1 MNRKSQ
7 SSKKNDQ
14 KELFEALVDL
24 EKERGI
30 PLDYMISQI
39 TKAIQI
45 ACKNTYGGNDDVD
58 IIADQSRGIFEAYL
72 LKTVVEEVT
81 DPNREISLDKARE
94 KDAKLHIGDKAR
106 IRLDPKAFGRIVIQ
120 TSRSIIRQGIRD
132 GEKGHMLM
140 EFQNKVQELVT
151 ATIEKIDPKSGAVA
165 LKIGKADVVLPKSE
179 QVGNEVFKEG
189 DLIKV
194 YIAEI
199 KETEKGAKPIISRTH
214 PGFVKRLFETEVPE
228 IYDGT
233 VEIKAVSREVGS
245 RTKLAVYSKNPDVDA
260 VGACIGSK
268 GIRVA
273 SIVNEL
279 GGEKID
285 IIEYNE
291 DPAKFISAALSPASV
306 VSVEILDEEAKSCRV
321 TVPDSQLSLAI
332 GNKGQ
337 NARLAAR
344 LTGWKID
351 IRPESGFYGE
361 DDNDTSEEPETE
373 TDEIINDIEENTDA
387 DIAADEDANENDIG
401 NETGE

>member
-58 IIADQSRGIFEAYL
+58 IIADQDKGIFEAYL
-72 LKTVVEEVT
+72 LKTVVEEVL
-81 DPNREISLDKARE
+81 DPNKEISLDKARE
-94 KDAKLHIGDKAR
+94 RDARLNIGDKAR

-189 DLIKV
+189 ELIKV

-273 SIVNEL
+273 AIVDEL

-291 DPAKFISAALSPASV
+291 DPSRFISAALSPASV
-306 VSVEILDEEAKSCRV
+306 LSVEILDEETKSCRV

-361 DDNDTSEEPETE
+361 EESEKSNDQSTLDEVDN
-373 TDEIINDIEENTDA
+373 
-387 DIAADEDANENDIG
+387 DIAADNSENDI
-401 NETGE
+401 NVEAGEE

>member
-1 MNRKSQ
+1 MNR
-7 SSKKNDQ
+7 D
-14 KELFEALVDL
+14 LYTALEDL

-45 ACKNTYGGNDDVD
+45 ACKNTYGGNDDVEVVTNRD
-58 IIADQSRGIFEAYL
+58 KGIFEAYL
-72 LKTVVEEVT
+72 LKTVVEEIT
-81 DPNREISLDKARE
+81 DPNREILLSKAR
-94 KDAKLHIGDKAR
+94 DINANLNIGDKAR
-106 IRLDPKAFGRIVIQ
+106 IQLDPKSFGRIVVQ

-140 EFQNKVQELVT
+140 EFQSKVQELVT
-151 ATIEKIDPKSGAVA
+151 ATIERIDPKSGAVA

-189 DLIKV
+189 ELIKV

-199 KETEKGAKPIISRTH
+199 KETDKGAKPIISRTH

-285 IIEYNE
+285 IIEFNE
-291 DPAKFISAALSPASV
+291 DPAKFVAASLSPASV
-306 VSVEILDEEAKSCRV
+306 VKVDILDELAKSCRV

-351 IRPESGFYGE
+351 IRPESGFFGE
-361 DDNDTSEEPETE
+361 TDDDVQTDTSEE
-373 TDEIINDIEENTDA
+373 
-387 DIAADEDANENDIG
+387 IAEDVQAKE
-401 NETGE
+401 

>member
-1 MNRKSQ
+1 MNRDLYK
-7 SSKKNDQ
+7 
-14 KELFEALVDL
+14 ALEDL
-24 EKERGI
+24 EKDRGI
-30 PLDYMISQI
+30 PLEYMIGQI
-39 TKAIQI
+39 KKAIQI
-45 ACKNTYGGNDDVD
+45 ACKNTYGGNDEVD
-58 IIADQSRGIFEAYL
+58 IVTNPAKGVFDAYL

-81 DPNREISLDKARE
+81 DPNREISLEKARE
-94 KDAKLHIGDKAR
+94 KDAKLNIGDKAR
-106 IRLDPKAFGRIVIQ
+106 ILLDPKAFGRIVVQ

-132 GEKGHMLM
+132 GEKGHILM

-151 ATIEKIDPKSGAVA
+151 ATIERIDAKTGAVA

-189 DLIKV
+189 ELIKV

-199 KETEKGAKPIISRTH
+199 RDTEKGAKPIISRTH

-285 IIEYNE
+285 IIEYSE
-291 DPAKFISAALSPASV
+291 DPAKFIAAALSPANV
-306 VSVEILDEEAKSCRV
+306 LNVEIIENSDELKSCRV

-361 DDNDTSEEPETE
+361 EPIPVKEASEEE
-373 TDEIINDIEENTDA
+373 
-387 DIAADEDANENDIG
+387 ADEND
-401 NETGE
+401 EADVPAEEKTEE

>member
-1 MNRKSQ
+1 MNRDLYK
-7 SSKKNDQ
+7 
-14 KELFEALVDL
+14 ALEDL
-24 EKERGI
+24 EKDRGI
-30 PLDYMISQI
+30 PLDYMIAQI
-39 TKAIQI
+39 KKAIQI

-58 IIADQSRGIFEAYL
+58 IVTNPAKGVFDAYL

-94 KDAKLHIGDKAR
+94 KDAKLNVGDKAR
-106 IRLDPKAFGRIVIQ
+106 ILLDPKAFGRIVVQ

-132 GEKGHMLM
+132 GEKGHILM

-151 ATIEKIDPKSGAVA
+151 ATIERIDAKTGAVA

-189 DLIKV
+189 ELIKV

-199 KETEKGAKPIISRTH
+199 RDTEKGAKPIISRTH

-285 IIEYNE
+285 IIEYSE
-291 DPAKFISAALSPASV
+291 DPAKFIAAALSPANV
-306 VSVEILDEEAKSCRV
+306 LNVEIIENSDELKSCRV

-361 DDNDTSEEPETE
+361 EPAPVKAAEK
-373 TDEIINDIEENTDA
+373 TDENTESDEPKEQTEE
-387 DIAADEDANENDIG
+387 
-401 NETGE
+401 